1 MLKSTLKRELKDL
14 KSNSY
19 SWLVLSKESSNVRL
33 EKRPK
38 EFILVARLTKG
49 SRSESKY
56 ENALVTGIRPE
67 VR

>member
-19 SWLVLSKESSNVRL
+19 SWLVLSTESSNVRL

>member
-19 SWLVLSKESSNVRL
+19 SWLVLSTESSNVRL

-38 EFILVARLTKG
+38 EFPLVARLTKG
-49 SRSESKY
+49 SRSESEY
-56 ENALVTGIRPE
+56 ENALVTGVRPE
-67 VR
+67 AR